1 MRHLSSKLKSS
12 NPQLLYYKNKKFKSK
27 LIVNHLNFRIVI
39 ILDSQISKFY
49 LMLLTFELTLDY
61 KNFKFKHLVDDI
73 ALIFNLLEI
82 LQV

>member
-1 MRHLSSKLKSS
+1 MRHSSSKLKSS
-12 NPQLLYYKNKKFKSK
+12 NPQLLYYKSKKFKSK
-27 LIVNHLNFRIVI
+27 LIINQLNFRIVI

-49 LMLLTFELTLDY
+49 LMLSTFELTLDY
-61 KNFKFKHLVDDI
+61 KNLKFKHLVDEK